1 MVDTISA
8 QSQSEKI
15 DIDFKSIPLNP
26 LGKNDIKKLET
37 FLIIGTLYRPE
48 ILELIKDPNERSTW
62 IDSLAIAAAAYA
74 RYKAGMPISLIADEL
89 GRSEESIRNHISGK
103 TKAGSLIIET
113 YEKLKSGQLNL
124 ILSFNS
130 SNKELEDLKNQIRNL
145 KEEIEK
151 LRKERDDLKN
161 IINQKDEMIK
171 NLQIEIGKIKSDL
184 DKISREKEEIINKY
198 KLLQNKLSEIKR
210 ILENIQ

>member
-1 MVDTISA
+1 MVDTIST

-15 DIDFKSIPLNP
+15 GIDPKNIPLNP
-26 LGKNDIKKLET
+26 MGKNDIKKLET

-48 ILELIKDPNERSTW
+48 ISELIKDPNEKSTW
-62 IDSLAIAAAAYA
+62 VDSLAIAAAAYA

-89 GRSEESIRNHISGK
+89 ERSEETIRNYISGK
-103 TKAGSLIIET
+103 TKAGSLIIDT
-113 YEKLKSGQLNL
+113 YEKIKSGQLNL
-124 ILSFNS
+124 IISFNS
-130 SNKELEDLKNQIRNL
+130 SKELEDLKNQIKNL
-145 KEEIEK
+145 REEIEK

-184 DKISREKEEIINKY
+184 DKVSKEKEEIINRY
-198 KLLQNKLSEIKR
+198 KLLQNKLLEIKR

>member
-1 MVDTISA
+1 MVDTIST

-15 DIDFKSIPLNP
+15 GIDPKNIPLNP

-62 IDSLAIAAAAYA
+62 VDSLAIAAAAYA

-103 TKAGSLIIET
+103 TKAGSLVIET

-130 SNKELEDLKNQIRNL
+130 SNKELEDLKNQVKNL

-151 LRKERDDLKN
+151 LKKERDELKN
-161 IINQKDEMIK
+161 VINNKEETIK
-171 NLQIEIGKIKSDL
+171 SLQIEIGRIKSDL
-184 DKISREKEEIINKY
+184 DKVSREKEEIINKY
-198 KLLQNKLSEIKR
+198 KLLQNKLLEIKR

>member
-1 MVDTISA
+1 MVDNVSTQQA
-8 QSQSEKI
+8 EKI
-15 DIDFKSIPLNP
+15 DIDFRSIPLNP

-48 ILELIKDPNERSTW
+48 VLELIKDPNERSTW

-113 YEKLKSGQLNL
+113 YEKIKSGQLNL
-124 ILSFNS
+124 TLSFNS
-130 SNKELEDLKNQIRNL
+130 SNKELDELKNQVKNL

-151 LRKERDDLKN
+151 LKRERDELKN
-161 IINQKDEMIK
+161 VINNKEETIRS
-171 NLQIEIGKIKSDL
+171 LQIEIGKIKSDL

-198 KLLQNKLSEIKR
+198 KLLQNKLLEIKKL
-210 ILENIQ
+210 LENI

>member
-1 MVDTISA
+1 MVDNVSTQQA
-8 QSQSEKI
+8 EKI
-15 DIDFKSIPLNP
+15 DIDFRSIPLNP

-48 ILELIKDPNERSTW
+48 VLELIKDPNERSTW

-113 YEKLKSGQLNL
+113 YEKIKSGQLNL
-124 ILSFNS
+124 TLSFNS
-130 SNKELEDLKNQIRNL
+130 SNKELDELKNQVKNL

-151 LRKERDDLKN
+151 LKRERDELKN
-161 IINQKDEMIK
+161 VINNKEETIRS
-171 NLQIEIGKIKSDL
+171 LQIEIGKIKSDL
-184 DKISREKEEIINKY
+184 DKTSREKEEIINKY
-198 KLLQNKLSEIKR
+198 KLLQNKLLEIKKL
-210 ILENIQ
+210 LENI

>member
-48 ILELIKDPNERSTW
+48 ILELIKDPNESSTW
-62 IDSLAIAAAAYA
+62 IDSLAIAAASYA

-89 GRSEESIRNHISGK
+89 GRSEESIRDNISGK
-103 TKAGSLIIET
+103 TKAASLIIET
-113 YEKLKSGQLNL
+113 YEKIKLGQLNL

-130 SNKELEDLKNQIRNL
+130 SNKELDNLKDQVKNL

-151 LRKERDDLKN
+151 LKMERDELKN
-161 IINQKDEMIK
+161 IINNKEETIK
-171 NLQIEIGKIKSDL
+171 SLQIEIGRTKSDL

-198 KLLQNKLSEIKR
+198 KLLQNKLLEIKR
-210 ILENIQ
+210 ILENI

>member
-1 MVDTISA
+1 MVDNASMQQA
-8 QSQSEKI
+8 EKI
-15 DIDFKSIPLNP
+15 DIDYKSIPLNP

-37 FLIIGTLYRPE
+37 FLLIGTLYRPE
-48 ILELIKDPNERSTW
+48 VLELIKDPNERSTW

-113 YEKLKSGQLNL
+113 YEKIKSGQLNL

-130 SNKELEDLKNQIRNL
+130 SNKELDDLKNQIKNL
-145 KEEIEK
+145 KEEMEK
-151 LRKERDDLKN
+151 IKAERDELRN
-161 IINQKDEMIK
+161 AINQKEETIK
-171 NLQIEIGKIKSDL
+171 SLQIEIGKIKSDL
-184 DKISREKEEIINKY
+184 DRISREKEEIINKY
-198 KLLQNKLSEIKR
+198 KLLQNKLLEIKKL
-210 ILENIQ
+210 LENI

>member
-1 MVDTISA
+1 MVDNVSM
-8 QSQSEKI
+8 QQVEKI
-15 DIDFKSIPLNP
+15 DIDFRSIPLNP

-37 FLIIGTLYRPE
+37 FLLIGTLYRPE
-48 ILELIKDPNERSTW
+48 VLELIKDPDERSTW

-113 YEKLKSGQLNL
+113 YEKIKSGQLNL
-124 ILSFNS
+124 TLSFNS
-130 SNKELEDLKNQIRNL
+130 SNKELDELKNQVKNL

-151 LRKERDDLKN
+151 LKRERDELKN
-161 IINQKDEMIK
+161 VINNKEETIRS
-171 NLQIEIGKIKSDL
+171 LQIEIGKIKSDL

-198 KLLQNKLSEIKR
+198 KLLQNKLLEIKKL
-210 ILENIQ
+210 LENI

>member
-8 QSQSEKI
+8 QSQSGKI
-15 DIDFKSIPLNP
+15 DIDPKNIPLNP

-48 ILELIKDPNERSTW
+48 VLELIKDPNEKSTW
-62 IDSLAIAAAAYA
+62 VDSLAIAAAAYA
-74 RYKAGMPISLIADEL
+74 RYKAGMPIGLIADEL
-89 GRSEESIRNHISGK
+89 GRSEETIRNHISGK
-103 TKAGSLIIET
+103 TKAGFLIIDT

-124 ILSFNS
+124 IISFNT
-130 SNKELEDLKNQIRNL
+130 SNKELEDLKNQIKNL
-145 KEEIEK
+145 REEIEK

-161 IINQKDEMIK
+161 TINQKDEMIK

-184 DKISREKEEIINKY
+184 DKISREKEEMINRY
-198 KLLQNKLSEIKR
+198 KLLQNKLLEIKK
-210 ILENIQ
+210 ILENI

>member
-8 QSQSEKI
+8 QSQSGKI
-15 DIDFKSIPLNP
+15 DIDPKNIPLNP

-48 ILELIKDPNERSTW
+48 VLELIKDPNEKSTW
-62 IDSLAIAAAAYA
+62 VDSLAIAAAAYA

-89 GRSEESIRNHISGK
+89 GRSEETIRNHISGK
-103 TKAGSLIIET
+103 TKAGFLIIDT

-124 ILSFNS
+124 IISFNT
-130 SNKELEDLKNQIRNL
+130 SNKELEDLKNQIKNL
-145 KEEIEK
+145 REEIEK

-161 IINQKDEMIK
+161 TINQKDEMIK

-184 DKISREKEEIINKY
+184 DKISREKEEMINRY
-198 KLLQNKLSEIKR
+198 KLLQNKLLEIKK
-210 ILENIQ
+210 ILENI

>member
-1 MVDTISA
+1 MVDNASTQQA
-8 QSQSEKI
+8 EKI
-15 DIDFKSIPLNP
+15 DIDFRSIPLNP

-37 FLIIGTLYRPE
+37 FLLIGTLYRPE
-48 ILELIKDPNERSTW
+48 VLELIKDPNERSTW

-113 YEKLKSGQLNL
+113 YEKIKSGQLNL
-124 ILSFNS
+124 TLSFNS
-130 SNKELEDLKNQIRNL
+130 SNKELDDLKNQIKNL

-151 LRKERDDLKN
+151 LKMERDELKN
-161 IINQKDEMIK
+161 VINNKEETIK
-171 NLQIEIGKIKSDL
+171 SLQIEIGKIKSDL

-198 KLLQNKLSEIKR
+198 KLLQNKLLEIKR
-210 ILENIQ
+210 MLENI

>member
-1 MVDTISA
+1 MVDTIST

-15 DIDFKSIPLNP
+15 SIDSRNIPINP
-26 LGKNDIKKLET
+26 MGKNDIKKLET

-48 ILELIKDPNERSTW
+48 ISELIKDPNEKSTW
-62 IDSLAIAAAAYA
+62 VDSLAIAAAAYA

-89 GRSEESIRNHISGK
+89 GRSEETIRNHISGK
-103 TKAGSLIIET
+103 TKAGSLIIDT

-124 ILSFNS
+124 IISFNS
-130 SNKELEDLKNQIRNL
+130 SKELEDLKNQVKNL
-145 KEEIEK
+145 REEIEK

-184 DKISREKEEIINKY
+184 DKVSKEKEEIINRY
-198 KLLQNKLSEIKR
+198 KLLQNKLLEIKR

>member
-1 MVDTISA
+1 MVDTIST

-15 DIDFKSIPLNP
+15 GIDPKNIPLNP

-48 ILELIKDPNERSTW
+48 VLELIKDPNEKSTW
-62 IDSLAIAAAAYA
+62 VDSLAIAAAAYA

-89 GRSEESIRNHISGK
+89 GRSEETIRNHISGK
-103 TKAGSLIIET
+103 TKAGSLIIDT

-124 ILSFNS
+124 IISFNS
-130 SNKELEDLKNQIRNL
+130 SKELEDLKNQMKNL
-145 KEEIEK
+145 REEIEK

-184 DKISREKEEIINKY
+184 DKVSKEKEEIINKY
-198 KLLQNKLSEIKR
+198 KLLQNKLLEIKR

>member
-1 MVDTISA
+1 MVDTISV

-89 GRSEESIRNHISGK
+89 GRSEESIRNHVSGK

-113 YEKLKSGQLNL
+113 YEKIKSGQLNL

-130 SNKELEDLKNQIRNL
+130 SNKELDDLKNQVKNL

-151 LRKERDDLKN
+151 LKMERNELKN
-161 IINQKDEMIK
+161 IINNKEETIK
-171 NLQIEIGKIKSDL
+171 SLQIEIGRIKSDL

-198 KLLQNKLSEIKR
+198 KLLQNKLLEIKR
-210 ILENIQ
+210 ILENI

>member
-1 MVDTISA
+1 MVDNVST
-8 QSQSEKI
+8 QQSEKI
-15 DIDFKSIPLNP
+15 DIDFKSVPLNP

-48 ILELIKDPNERSTW
+48 ILQLIKDPNERSTW
-62 IDSLAIAAAAYA
+62 IDSLTIAAAAYA

-89 GRSEESIRNHISGK
+89 GRSEETIRNHISGK

-113 YEKLKSGQLNL
+113 YEKIKSGQLNL

-130 SNKELEDLKNQIRNL
+130 SNKELDELKNQVKNL

-151 LRKERDDLKN
+151 LKMERDELKN
-161 IINQKDEMIK
+161 IINNKEETIK
-171 NLQIEIGKIKSDL
+171 SLQIEIGRIKSDL

-198 KLLQNKLSEIKR
+198 KLLQINYWKLKEY
-210 ILENIQ
+210 

>member
-1 MVDTISA
+1 MVDNVST
-8 QSQSEKI
+8 QQSEKI
-15 DIDFKSIPLNP
+15 DIDFKSVPLNP

-48 ILELIKDPNERSTW
+48 ILQLIKDPNERSTW

-113 YEKLKSGQLNL
+113 YEKIKSEQLNL
-124 ILSFNS
+124 TLSFNS
-130 SNKELEDLKNQIRNL
+130 SNKELDDLKNQIKNL

-151 LRKERDDLKN
+151 LKMERDELKN
-161 IINQKDEMIK
+161 IINNKEETIK
-171 NLQIEIGKIKSDL
+171 SLQIEIGKIKSDL

-198 KLLQNKLSEIKR
+198 KLLQNKLLEIKR
-210 ILENIQ
+210 MLENI

>member
-1 MVDTISA
+1 MVDNVSTQQA
-8 QSQSEKI
+8 EKI
-15 DIDFKSIPLNP
+15 DIDFRSIPLNP

-48 ILELIKDPNERSTW
+48 VLELIKDPDERSTW

-113 YEKLKSGQLNL
+113 YEKIKSGQLNL
-124 ILSFNS
+124 TLSFNS
-130 SNKELEDLKNQIRNL
+130 SNKELDELKNQVKNL

-151 LRKERDDLKN
+151 IKRERDELKN
-161 IINQKDEMIK
+161 VINNKEETIRS
-171 NLQIEIGKIKSDL
+171 LQIEIGKIKSDL

-198 KLLQNKLSEIKR
+198 KLLQNKLLEIKKL
-210 ILENIQ
+210 LENI

>member
-1 MVDTISA
+1 MVDNASTQQA
-8 QSQSEKI
+8 EKI

-37 FLIIGTLYRPE
+37 FLLIGTLYRSE
-48 ILELIKDPNERSTW
+48 VLELIKDPNERSTW

-113 YEKLKSGQLNL
+113 YEKIKSGQLNL
-124 ILSFNS
+124 TLSFNS
-130 SNKELEDLKNQIRNL
+130 SNKELDDLKNQVKNL

-151 LRKERDDLKN
+151 LKTERDELKN
-161 IINQKDEMIK
+161 IINNKEETIK
-171 NLQIEIGKIKSDL
+171 SLQIEIGKIKSDL

-198 KLLQNKLSEIKR
+198 KLLQNKLLEIKKM
-210 ILENIQ
+210 LENI

>member
-1 MVDTISA
+1 MVDTIST

-15 DIDFKSIPLNP
+15 GIDPKNIPLNP
-26 LGKNDIKKLET
+26 MGKNDIKKLET

-48 ILELIKDPNERSTW
+48 ISELIKDPNEKSTW
-62 IDSLAIAAAAYA
+62 VDSLAIAAAAYA

-89 GRSEESIRNHISGK
+89 GRSEETIRNHISGK
-103 TKAGSLIIET
+103 TKASSLIIDT

-124 ILSFNS
+124 IISFNS
-130 SNKELEDLKNQIRNL
+130 SKELEDLKNQIKNL
-145 KEEIEK
+145 REEIEK

-184 DKISREKEEIINKY
+184 DKVSKEKEEIINRY
-198 KLLQNKLSEIKR
+198 KLLQNKLLEIKR

>member
-1 MVDTISA
+1 MVDNVST
-8 QSQSEKI
+8 QQSEKI
-15 DIDFKSIPLNP
+15 DIDFKSVPLNP

-62 IDSLAIAAAAYA
+62 IDSLTIAAAAYA

-89 GRSEESIRNHISGK
+89 GRSEETIRNHISGK

-113 YEKLKSGQLNL
+113 YEKIKSGQLNL
-124 ILSFNS
+124 ILSFSS
-130 SNKELEDLKNQIRNL
+130 SNKELDELKNQLKNL

-151 LRKERDDLKN
+151 LKMERDELKN
-161 IINQKDEMIK
+161 IINNKEETIK
-171 NLQIEIGKIKSDL
+171 SLQIEIGRIKSDL

-198 KLLQNKLSEIKR
+198 KLLQNKLLEIKR
-210 ILENIQ
+210 ILENI

>member
-1 MVDTISA
+1 MVDTISV

-26 LGKNDIKKLET
+26 LGKNDIKKLEI

-62 IDSLAIAAAAYA
+62 IDSLTIAAAAYA
-74 RYKAGMPISLIADEL
+74 RYKAGIPISLIADEL
-89 GRSEESIRNHISGK
+89 GRSEETIRNHIGGK

-113 YEKLKSGQLNL
+113 YEKIKSGQLNL

-130 SNKELEDLKNQIRNL
+130 SNKELDDLKNQLKNL
-145 KEEIEK
+145 KEEIDK
-151 LRKERDDLKN
+151 LKIERDELKN
-161 IINQKDEMIK
+161 IINNKEEMIK
-171 NLQIEIGKIKSDL
+171 SLQIEIGRIKSDL

-198 KLLQNKLSEIKR
+198 KLLQNKLLEIKR
-210 ILENIQ
+210 ILENI

>member
-48 ILELIKDPNERSTW
+48 ILELIKDPNESSTW
-62 IDSLAIAAAAYA
+62 IDSLAIAAAAYT
-74 RYKAGMPISLIADEL
+74 RYRAGMPISLIADEL

-103 TKAGSLIIET
+103 TKAGSLVIET
-113 YEKLKSGQLNL
+113 YEKIKSGQLNL

-130 SNKELEDLKNQIRNL
+130 SNKELDNLKDQVKNL

-151 LRKERDDLKN
+151 LKMERDELKN
-161 IINQKDEMIK
+161 IINNKEETIK
-171 NLQIEIGKIKSDL
+171 SLQIEIGRIKSDL

-198 KLLQNKLSEIKR
+198 KLLQNKLLEIKR
-210 ILENIQ
+210 ILENI

>member
-1 MVDTISA
+1 MVDNVST
-8 QSQSEKI
+8 QQSEKI
-15 DIDFKSIPLNP
+15 DIDFKSVPLNP

-48 ILELIKDPNERSTW
+48 ILQLIKDPNERSTW
-62 IDSLAIAAAAYA
+62 IDSLTIAAAAYA

-89 GRSEESIRNHISGK
+89 GRSEETIRNHISGK

-113 YEKLKSGQLNL
+113 YEKIKSGQLNL
-124 ILSFNS
+124 ILSFSS
-130 SNKELEDLKNQIRNL
+130 SNKELDELKNQVKNL

-151 LRKERDDLKN
+151 LKMERDELKN
-161 IINQKDEMIK
+161 IINNKEETIK
-171 NLQIEIGKIKSDL
+171 SLQIEIGRIKSDL

-198 KLLQNKLSEIKR
+198 KLLQNKLLEIKR
-210 ILENIQ
+210 ILENI

>member
-1 MVDTISA
+1 MVDTIST
-8 QSQSEKI
+8 QSEKI

-89 GRSEESIRNHISGK
+89 GRSEETIRNHISGK

-113 YEKLKSGQLNL
+113 YEKIKSGQLNL

-130 SNKELEDLKNQIRNL
+130 SNKELDELKNQVKNL

-151 LRKERDDLKN
+151 LKGERDELKN
-161 IINQKDEMIK
+161 IINNKEETIK
-171 NLQIEIGKIKSDL
+171 SLQIEIGRIKSDL

-198 KLLQNKLSEIKR
+198 KLLQSKLLEIKR
-210 ILENIQ
+210 ILENI

>member
-1 MVDTISA
+1 MVDNVST
-8 QSQSEKI
+8 QQSEKI
-15 DIDFKSIPLNP
+15 DIDFKSVPLNP

-48 ILELIKDPNERSTW
+48 ILQLIKDPNERSTW
-62 IDSLAIAAAAYA
+62 IDSLTIAAAAYA

-89 GRSEESIRNHISGK
+89 GRSEETIRNHISGK

-113 YEKLKSGQLNL
+113 YEKIKSGQLNL

-130 SNKELEDLKNQIRNL
+130 SNKELDELKNQVKNL

-151 LRKERDDLKN
+151 LKMERDELKN
-161 IINQKDEMIK
+161 IINNKEETIK
-171 NLQIEIGKIKSDL
+171 SLQIEIGRIKSDL

-198 KLLQNKLSEIKR
+198 KLLQNKLLEIKR
-210 ILENIQ
+210 ILENI

>member
-1 MVDTISA
+1 MVDNVSM
-8 QSQSEKI
+8 QQVEKI
-15 DIDFKSIPLNP
+15 DIDFRSIPLNP

-48 ILELIKDPNERSTW
+48 VLELIKDPDERSTW

-113 YEKLKSGQLNL
+113 YEKIKSGQLNL
-124 ILSFNS
+124 TLSFNS
-130 SNKELEDLKNQIRNL
+130 SNKELDELKNQVKNL
-145 KEEIEK
+145 KEEMEK
-151 LRKERDDLKN
+151 IKRERDELKN
-161 IINQKDEMIK
+161 VINNKEETIRS
-171 NLQIEIGKIKSDL
+171 LQIEIGKIKSDL

-198 KLLQNKLSEIKR
+198 KLLQNKLLEIKKL
-210 ILENIQ
+210 LENI

>member
-62 IDSLAIAAAAYA
+62 IDSLTIAAAAYA

-89 GRSEESIRNHISGK
+89 GRSEETIRNHISGK

-113 YEKLKSGQLNL
+113 YEKIKSGQLNL

-130 SNKELEDLKNQIRNL
+130 SNKELDDLKNQVKNL

-151 LRKERDDLKN
+151 LKMERDELKN
-161 IINQKDEMIK
+161 IINNKEETIK
-171 NLQIEIGKIKSDL
+171 SLQIEIGRIKSDL

-198 KLLQNKLSEIKR
+198 KLLQNKLLEIKR
-210 ILENIQ
+210 ILENI

>member
-1 MVDTISA
+1 
-8 QSQSEKI
+8 
-15 DIDFKSIPLNP
+15 
-26 LGKNDIKKLET
+26 
-37 FLIIGTLYRPE
+37 
-48 ILELIKDPNERSTW
+48 LIKDPNEKSTW
-62 IDSLAIAAAAYA
+62 VDSLAIAAAAYA

-89 GRSEESIRNHISGK
+89 GRSEETIRNHISGK

-124 ILSFNS
+124 IISFNT
-130 SNKELEDLKNQIRNL
+130 SNRELEDLKNQIKNL
-145 KEEIEK
+145 REEIEK

-184 DKISREKEEIINKY
+184 DKISREKEEMINRY
-198 KLLQNKLSEIKR
+198 KLLQSKLLEIKK

>member
-1 MVDTISA
+1 MVDNVSM
-8 QSQSEKI
+8 QQVEKI
-15 DIDFKSIPLNP
+15 DIDFRSIPLNP

-48 ILELIKDPNERSTW
+48 VLELIKDPDERSTW

-113 YEKLKSGQLNL
+113 YEKIKSGQLNL
-124 ILSFNS
+124 TLSFNS
-130 SNKELEDLKNQIRNL
+130 SNKELDELKNQVKNL

-151 LRKERDDLKN
+151 IKRERDELKN
-161 IINQKDEMIK
+161 VINNKEETIRS
-171 NLQIEIGKIKSDL
+171 LQIEIGKIKSDL

-198 KLLQNKLSEIKR
+198 KLLQNKLLEIKKL
-210 ILENIQ
+210 LENI

>member
-8 QSQSEKI
+8 QLQSEKVGI
-15 DIDFKSIPLNP
+15 DPKNIPLNP
-26 LGKNDIKKLET
+26 MGKNDIKKLET

-48 ILELIKDPNERSTW
+48 VLELIKDPNEKSTW
-62 IDSLAIAAAAYA
+62 VDSLSIAAAAYA

-89 GRSEESIRNHISGK
+89 GRSEETIRNHISGK
-103 TKAGSLIIET
+103 TKAGSLVIET
-113 YEKLKSGQLNL
+113 YEKIKSGQLNL
-124 ILSFNS
+124 IISFNS
-130 SNKELEDLKNQIRNL
+130 SNKELEDLKNQIKNL
-145 KEEIEK
+145 REEIEK

-161 IINQKDEMIK
+161 VINQKDEMIK

-184 DKISREKEEIINKY
+184 DKVSKEKDEIINKY
-198 KLLQNKLSEIKR
+198 KLLQNKLLEIKR

>member
-1 MVDTISA
+1 MVDTIST
-8 QSQSEKI
+8 QSQPEKI
-15 DIDFKSIPLNP
+15 GIDPKNIPLNP

-48 ILELIKDPNERSTW
+48 VLELIKDPNEKSTW
-62 IDSLAIAAAAYA
+62 VDSLAIAAAAYA

-89 GRSEESIRNHISGK
+89 GRSEETIRNHISGK
-103 TKAGSLIIET
+103 TKAGSLIIDT
-113 YEKLKSGQLNL
+113 YEKIKSGQLNL
-124 ILSFNS
+124 IISFNS
-130 SNKELEDLKNQIRNL
+130 SKELEDLKNQMKNL
-145 KEEIEK
+145 REEIEK

-184 DKISREKEEIINKY
+184 DKVSKEKEEIINKY
-198 KLLQNKLSEIKR
+198 KLLQNKLLEIKR

>member
-1 MVDTISA
+1 MVDTIST
-8 QSQSEKI
+8 QSQSEKMGI
-15 DIDFKSIPLNP
+15 DPKNIPLNP
-26 LGKNDIKKLET
+26 MGKNDIKKLET

-48 ILELIKDPNERSTW
+48 ILELIKDPNEKSTW
-62 IDSLAIAAAAYA
+62 VDSLAIAAAAYA

-89 GRSEESIRNHISGK
+89 GRSEETIRNHISGK

-124 ILSFNS
+124 IISFNS
-130 SNKELEDLKNQIRNL
+130 SNRELEDLKNQIKNL
-145 KEEIEK
+145 REEIEK

-161 IINQKDEMIK
+161 TINQKDEMIK

-184 DKISREKEEIINKY
+184 DKISREKEEIISRY
-198 KLLQNKLSEIKR
+198 KLLQNKLLEIKK
-210 ILENIQ
+210 ILENTQ

>member
-1 MVDTISA
+1 MVDTIST

-15 DIDFKSIPLNP
+15 SIDSRNIPINP
-26 LGKNDIKKLET
+26 MGKNDIKKLET

-48 ILELIKDPNERSTW
+48 ISELIKDPNEKSTW
-62 IDSLAIAAAAYA
+62 VDSLAIAAAAYA

-89 GRSEESIRNHISGK
+89 GRSEETIRNHISGK
-103 TKAGSLIIET
+103 TKAGSLIIDT

-124 ILSFNS
+124 IISFNS
-130 SNKELEDLKNQIRNL
+130 SKELEDLKNQIKNL
-145 KEEIEK
+145 REEIEK

-184 DKISREKEEIINKY
+184 DKVSKEKEEIINRY
-198 KLLQNKLSEIKR
+198 KLLQNKLLEIKR

>member
-1 MVDTISA
+1 MVDTIST
-8 QSQSEKI
+8 QSEKI

-37 FLIIGTLYRPE
+37 FLVIGTLYRPE
-48 ILELIKDPNERSTW
+48 ILELIKDPNERSIW

-89 GRSEESIRNHISGK
+89 GRSEETIRNHISGK

-113 YEKLKSGQLNL
+113 YEKIKSGQLNL

-130 SNKELEDLKNQIRNL
+130 SNKELDDLKNQVKNL

-151 LRKERDDLKN
+151 LKMERDELKN
-161 IINQKDEMIK
+161 MINNKEETIK
-171 NLQIEIGKIKSDL
+171 SLQIEIGRIKSDL

-198 KLLQNKLSEIKR
+198 KLLQNKLLEIKR
-210 ILENIQ
+210 ILENI

>member
-48 ILELIKDPNERSTW
+48 ILELIKDPNESSTW
-62 IDSLAIAAAAYA
+62 IDSLAIAAASYA

-89 GRSEESIRNHISGK
+89 GRSEESIRDNISGK
-103 TKAGSLIIET
+103 TKAASLIIET
-113 YEKLKSGQLNL
+113 YEKIKLGQLNL

-130 SNKELEDLKNQIRNL
+130 SNKELDNLKDQVKNL

-151 LRKERDDLKN
+151 LKMERDELKN
-161 IINQKDEMIK
+161 IINNKEETIK
-171 NLQIEIGKIKSDL
+171 SLQIEIGRIKSDL

-198 KLLQNKLSEIKR
+198 KLLQNKLLEIKR
-210 ILENIQ
+210 ILENI

>member
-48 ILELIKDPNERSTW
+48 ILELIKDPNESSTW

-89 GRSEESIRNHISGK
+89 GRSEESIRDNISGK
-103 TKAGSLIIET
+103 TKAASLIIET
-113 YEKLKSGQLNL
+113 YEKIKLGQLNL

-130 SNKELEDLKNQIRNL
+130 SNKELDDLKNQVKNL

-151 LRKERDDLKN
+151 LKMERDELKN
-161 IINQKDEMIK
+161 IINNKEETIK
-171 NLQIEIGKIKSDL
+171 SLQIEIGRTKSDL

-198 KLLQNKLSEIKR
+198 KLLQNKLLEIKR
-210 ILENIQ
+210 ILENI